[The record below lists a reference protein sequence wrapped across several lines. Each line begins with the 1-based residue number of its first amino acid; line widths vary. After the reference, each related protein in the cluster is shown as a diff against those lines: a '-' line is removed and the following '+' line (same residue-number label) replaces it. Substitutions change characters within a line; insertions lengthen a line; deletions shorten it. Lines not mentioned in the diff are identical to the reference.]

1 MMSAL
6 KALAAAKEAG
16 IEVEGEELVLRGQD
30 LFNEVA
36 DALIA
41 SKPDLMRVHR
51 GREAARAIFM
61 SEPPP
66 GCWPHYWASARRSV
80 LAFIQEGWGDQAAIV
95 GWTIDEL
102 YKTARL
108 GTPRS
113 HRRSAFDRRAEGD
126 CDHRSPHYN
135 QRVTRNGA
143 KITPCRKG
151 AFAVTESERNLL
163 FDPFGVSRG
172 IGINSARTLQ
182 SAVGDGGRTAP
193 RGYADIAPSRFVRI
207 EGDGYLTIDAA
218 WIVPI
223 CCARSPSRA
232 GCWNPPRAKVT

>member
-16 IEVEGEELVLRGQD
+16 IEVEVEGEELVLRGQD

-102 YKTARL
+102 YKKPPVWGRLDLTGAALLTGERKVTAITEAHITIKGLR
-108 GTPRS
+108 GTELKL
-113 HRRSAFDRRAEGD
+113 RRA
-126 CDHRSPHYN
+126 
-135 QRVTRNGA
+135 
-143 KITPCRKG
+143 
-151 AFAVTESERNLL
+151 
-163 FDPFGVSRG
+163 
-172 IGINSARTLQ
+172 
-182 SAVGDGGRTAP
+182 GREHLP
-193 RGYADIAPSRFVRI
+193 
-207 EGDGYLTIDAA
+207 
-218 WIVPI
+218 
-223 CCARSPSRA
+223 
-232 GCWNPPRAKVT
+232 